1 MSVTERKREWIGGN
15 VSNRKQRILQNN
27 LDAIF
32 NNPNIIFSLDLF
44 SLYVRPNFSKTESP
58 EFPRKE
64 SEDRR
69 DAGLAEIIRTTIP
82 VKIYKRPDF
91 ASDQHPVVAKQPS
104 KLFSFLELKFKR
116 RWVTLRSRIR
126 IPPTDLG
133 GFFFLEPRLGNFSP
147 VL

>member
-1 MSVTERKREWIGGN
+1 MQFFK
-15 VSNRKQRILQNN
+15 
-27 LDAIF
+27 
-32 NNPNIIFSLDLF
+32 NPNIIFSLDF
-44 SLYVRPNFSKTESP
+44 RPNFSKTESP

-82 VKIYKRPDF
+82 VKNYKRPDF

-133 GFFFLEPRLGNFSP
+133 GFFS
-147 VL
+147 

>member
-32 NNPNIIFSLDLF
+32 KNQNIIFSLDF
-44 SLYVRPNFSKTESP
+44 RPNFSKSESP

-64 SEDRR
+64 SADRR

-82 VKIYKRPDF
+82 VKNYKRPDL

-104 KLFSFLELKFKR
+104 KLFSFFELKFKR
-116 RWVTLRSRIR
+116 RWVTL
-126 IPPTDLG
+126 L
-133 GFFFLEPRLGNFSP
+133 
-147 VL
+147 